1 MKQGLNLVLAA
12 VAGFFTWWIVA
23 TVLDRALRL
32 AWPEYA
38 VAVPTMT
45 FSLSMLLARLV
56 EGALCTLAAGAL
68 AAWIGRASS
77 SRRAAVAMAALL
89 LLFFVPTHAMIWS
102 HFPVW
107 YHLTF
112 LGSLAPLTLLGARL
126 VSLSEARRR

>member
-1 MKQGLNLVLAA
+1 MKKSAMIVIAA
-12 VAGFFTWWIVA
+12 VAGFFAWWIVA

-32 AWPEYA
+32 AWPAYA
-38 VAVPTMT
+38 VAFPTFT
-45 FSLSMLLARLV
+45 FSLGMLLARLV
-56 EGALCTLAAGAL
+56 EGALCTIAAGAV
-68 AAWIGRASS
+68 AAWMGRRSS

-112 LGSLAPLTLLGARL
+112 LGSLAPLTLFGARL
-126 VSLSEARRR
+126 GAFSEDLRR